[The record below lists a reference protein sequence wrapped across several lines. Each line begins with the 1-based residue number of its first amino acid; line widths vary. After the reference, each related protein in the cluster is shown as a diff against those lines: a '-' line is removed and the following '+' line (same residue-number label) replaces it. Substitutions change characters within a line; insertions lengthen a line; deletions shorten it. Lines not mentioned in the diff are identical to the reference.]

1 MKIMLRLFVL
11 ALLLGIGFVVYSFY
25 VFRTPSV
32 AAERTVFIER
42 GTGGRAMLQQLHE
55 AGILP
60 APWKIALPVG
70 ISGSYR
76 QFKAGEYQFGEG
88 LNPQQVIA
96 SIVKGEVIVHSVTI
110 PEGWNVAQVR
120 AILQKEPLLT
130 GELPAVIA
138 EGSLAT
144 DTMHFERGESRANII
159 KRLQEQQADIL
170 SDAWS
175 RRDEGLPI
183 ASPEQAMILASIV
196 EEETGVDA
204 ERRRVAAVYT
214 NRLRI
219 GMPLQADPTVA
230 YGIAP
235 EGLTRPLSRRDLKR
249 NTAYNT
255 YIHPGLPPGPI
266 CNPGKASIE
275 AALHPLATDELF
287 FVATGNGGHWFAK
300 TEKEHLVNVAK
311 YRAIQRSRR

>member
-1 MKIMLRLFVL
+1 MLRLFVL
-11 ALLLGIGFVVYSFY
+11 ALLLGMGFVVYSFS
-25 VFRTPSV
+25 VFRAPSV
-32 AAERTVFIER
+32 AEERTVFIER
-42 GTGGRAMLQQLHE
+42 GTGGRAMMQQLNE

-70 ISGSYR
+70 LSGSYR
-76 QFKAGEYQFGEG
+76 EFKAGEYQFGEG
-88 LNPQQVIA
+88 LTAQQVIA

-130 GELPAVIA
+130 GELPAGIA

-144 DTMHFERGESRANII
+144 DTVHFERGEARANII
-159 KRLQEQQADIL
+159 KRLQEQQADIVK
-170 SDAWS
+170 DAWS

-183 ASPEQAMILASIV
+183 ASPEQALILASIV

-249 NTAYNT
+249 DTPYNT

-275 AALHPLATDELF
+275 AALHPLVTDELF

-300 TEKEHLVNVAK
+300 TEKEHLANVAK